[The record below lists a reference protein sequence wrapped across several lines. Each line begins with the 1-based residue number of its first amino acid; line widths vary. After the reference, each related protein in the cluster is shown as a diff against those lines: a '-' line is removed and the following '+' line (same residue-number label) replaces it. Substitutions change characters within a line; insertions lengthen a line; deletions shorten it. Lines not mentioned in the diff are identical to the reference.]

1 MSWVAGYSLKFHSC
15 VASQDYYGGYFAN
28 NQDNAD
34 AYEYNGQ
41 YQQGQGDENQQE
53 AAYGNGENGEYQ
65 YGNGY
70 YQNEERNNYQ
80 GMYEQKLVHF
90 KLCPTDNCG
99 SCPGGADYVVDL
111 AEFVDTFLEAK
122 MTAEQYN
129 CEQVRENCYCG
140 NQNYEYQ
147 CPQTCNANSPFD
159 YCDKY
164 NNDNQQ
170 NQNGQEEFDL
180 QKALECQKIDFD
192 QEALEQYEWSKN
204 YNQRSSDWK
213 SGNYYGEDWYQQQ
226 QEGQEELE
234 FFLGPYCSPDGN
246 SI

>member
-1 MSWVAGYSLKFHSC
+1 MFINLSHNAFRATAFPSYHSC

-53 AAYGNGENGEYQ
+53 ANAYGNGENGEYQ

-147 CPQTCNANSPFD
+147 CLQTCNANSPFD

-170 NQNGQEEFDL
+170 NQNGQVSFRTVL
-180 QKALECQKIDFD
+180 
-192 QEALEQYEWSKN
+192 
-204 YNQRSSDWK
+204 
-213 SGNYYGEDWYQQQ
+213 
-226 QEGQEELE
+226 
-234 FFLGPYCSPDGN
+234 FFLILTSRKYTSGGVRSPEGPRVPEN
-246 SI
+246 